1 MALSSAVFYRRPN
14 IANARRVFYGSLLY
28 LPAFQLLAVAHRVP
42 NTEKQKTASVL
53 DELLKFRVPA
63 NPWAWTAWSV
73 GGWQA
78 WADEERAD
86 AYASRDGNGNGDGDE
101 KEWRAARL
109 GDDRHS
115 PPGGLRALGESM
127 HATSAAPFP
136 FLPPPT
142 WPDAKGGPRR

>member
-1 MALSSAVFYRRPN
+1 VPRTAPRASQASALE
-14 IANARRVFYGSLLY
+14 
-28 LPAFQLLAVAHRVP
+28 QLAA
-42 NTEKQKTASVL
+42 
-53 DELLKFRVPA
+53 FRVPA

-78 WADEERAD
+78 WAGEERTG
-86 AYASRDGNGNGDGDE
+86 ASRRDGFRNGDGDE
-101 KEWRAARL
+101 KEWRARL
-109 GDDRHS
+109 GDERHS